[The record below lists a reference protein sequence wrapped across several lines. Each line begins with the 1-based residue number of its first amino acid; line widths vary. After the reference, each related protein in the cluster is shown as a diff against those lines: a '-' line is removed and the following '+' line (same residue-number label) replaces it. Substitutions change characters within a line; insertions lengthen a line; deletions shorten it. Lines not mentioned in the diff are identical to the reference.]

1 MIMKNYL
8 FIDGSYYVFYRF
20 HSLYNWYKLSHPDEN
35 IEETMSE
42 PYNNDEFR
50 EKYFQLFETKLQ
62 EIPKKLK
69 IQKPYIYIGKDCP
82 RKEIWRHKF
91 IENYKATRIIKENK
105 NPKQFF
111 IDVYENNLFEKS
123 FNKIVNTK
131 RSKLDIKPEKITLLK
146 YDKLEADDCIALYVN
161 YIIENE
167 KDDYTITIITG
178 DLDYLQL
185 LKNEKIKIFN
195 ASLKPLNTIKNSL
208 GCYKKDLLMK
218 IIIGDKSDNIE
229 PIMKKCGKK
238 TAEKIVNDET
248 GKELDKILEDDKVKN
263 KFINN
268 TLIIDFNSIPLELKN
283 GFYDM
288 YL

>member
-1 MIMKNYL
+1 MKNYL

-35 IEETMSE
+35 IEETMVE

-50 EKYFQLFETKLQ
+50 EKYFNLFKTKLQ

-69 IQKPYIYIGKDCP
+69 LEKPIIYIGKDCP
-82 RKEIWRHKF
+82 RKDIWRHKYV
-91 IENYKATRIIKENK
+91 ENYKGTRVIKQNK
-105 NPKQFF
+105 NPREFF
-111 IDVYENNLFEKS
+111 INVYENNLFENS
-123 FNKIVNTK
+123 FNNIINNK
-131 RSKLDIKPEKITLLK
+131 RSKLDIIPEKVKLLK
-146 YDKLEADDCIALYVN
+146 YDTLEADDCIALMVN
-161 YIIENE
+161 NIIENE
-167 KDDYTITIITG
+167 DDDYTITIITG

-185 LKNEKIKIFN
+185 MKNDKISILN

-218 IIIGDKSDNIE
+218 IITGDKSDNINS
-229 PIMKKCGKK
+229 IMKKCGKK

-248 GKELDKILEDDKVKN
+248 GKELDKILENDEVKEN
-263 KFINN
+263 FINN